1 MSAHTCFQ
9 MHNMPVSQGAI
20 QLANNSIVQSVE
32 KENTA
37 QALLRLCLLT
47 VQVDSIRL
55 ELPQSALPASKDISA
70 QLKTVVPIPNAF
82 MATIQ
87 KPMLQHVLNVQQD
100 FHVQELILVSPFHAR
115 MGLTLLEVRLL
126 VHHAHLA
133 TLAHL

>member
-1 MSAHTCFQ
+1 M
-9 MHNMPVSQGAI
+9 
-20 QLANNSIVQSVE
+20 E

-82 MATIQ
+82 MYVTLTFAFLVF
-87 KPMLQHVLNVQQD
+87 LQLNT
-100 FHVQELILVSPFHAR
+100 A
-115 MGLTLLEVRLL
+115 TLLSVVECW
-126 VHHAHLA
+126 
-133 TLAHL
+133 